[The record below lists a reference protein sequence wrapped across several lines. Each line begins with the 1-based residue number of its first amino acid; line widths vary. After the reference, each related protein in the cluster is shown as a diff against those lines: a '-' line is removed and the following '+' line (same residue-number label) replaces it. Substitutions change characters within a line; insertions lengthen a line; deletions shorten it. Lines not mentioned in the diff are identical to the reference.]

1 MFVSLALLTT
11 LLTLILPSIAKC
23 LCDETANNVALNF
36 QHLFQD
42 YSPEYVDT
50 VLAVDFTD
58 QTDSV
63 AWLISNGTDCPKQ
76 LGVPT
81 LTGLAEFKAA
91 QESQPNL
98 PFPILNV
105 FHNCDSVFVRW
116 KFDILPQQ
124 VQGIAILN
132 TIPNP
137 DSRAARTQPFLIKN
151 VFSEFNTGAFTH
163 NLGWFNGTSPCEGNE
178 KRECLKQGWAVGVA
192 M

>member
-1 MFVSLALLTT
+1 MRR
-11 LLTLILPSIAKC
+11 
-23 LCDETANNVALNF
+23 
-36 QHLFQD
+36 
-42 YSPEYVDT
+42 
-50 VLAVDFTD
+50 TD
-58 QTDSV
+58 DDQ
-63 AWLISNGTDCPKQ
+63 Q

-124 VQGIAILN
+124 VQGIAILSSSHQTHPTPCCVRRALTDKETD

-137 DSRAARTQPFLIKN
+137 DSRAASAQPFLIKN

-163 NLGWFNGTSPCEGNE
+163 DLGWFNGTSPCEGSE
-178 KRECLKQGWAVGVA
+178 KRECLKKGWAVGVA